1 MNSINPHTEKIK
13 HKALEIGFSAI
24 GISKAEYLEKES
36 KQLKN
41 WLQDGFHGEMKYM
54 ENHFEKRTDPRK
66 LVDNAKSVI
75 SVLYNYYPPKVQ
87 PENSYKISK
96 YAYGRDYHLVVK
108 EKLYKLFDYIKTLEP
123 EAKARIFVDSA
134 PVMEKVWAA
143 KSGLGWI
150 GKNTN
155 LISKEHGS
163 FLFIG
168 EIIIDIELVADSP
181 IKDYCGNCTK
191 CLDACPTKA
200 LSPYKLDARKCISY
214 LTIEKKGEIPE
225 NFKNQWNDWI
235 FGCDICQDVCPWNS
249 KASVHSE
256 RDFKPK
262 PEIIKFLRLDWEKL
276 TEIDFN
282 QIFKVGDD
290 IRTEYFHWI
299 CSCVKIFEKYL
310 FYRNRY

>member
-282 QIFKVGDD
+282 QIFKESPLERPKFDV
-290 IRTEYFHWI
+290 IN
-299 CSCVKIFEKYL
+299 
-310 FYRNRY
+310 RNINFIK